1 MRLEMRRGKREEG
14 RGKREIGCT
23 RRVRVG
29 QAWPGLVRLGQ
40 GRSGLARVGKGSR
53 ERKRE
58 AGAARERSLVRKAGV
73 GRLRQPG
80 GLSVPAAANHGAGHP
95 PRH

>member
-1 MRLEMRRGKREEG
+1 MRREMRRGKRDEG
-14 RGKREIGCT
+14 REKSAVLEGS
-23 RRVRVG
+23 
-29 QAWPGLVRLGQ
+29 GLVRLGQ
-40 GRSGLARVGKGSR
+40 GWSGLARVGKGSR